1 MRERYRA
8 GPIRIG
14 VHGAP
19 LSGTKSGIGR
29 YVFELCQQL
38 DRLLPDAEFFVYSQT
53 PPSSPLPSN
62 RWHLR
67 LASGASRRLSGYGWL
82 KFASRGLIRKDRLDA
97 FWATRTLLP
106 PLDRTTGSVST
117 VYDLNHILVPE
128 TMNTV
133 NRVAHSLWLRR
144 DVLNSDQVI
153 SISAGTAMRLEKHF
167 GRVSDAIASPGTDE
181 RYRAASEIQ
190 IEEVLSRHGIAK
202 PYLLAVGTLEP
213 RKNLATLV
221 HAFLA
226 LRQARELEFHTLVLA
241 GPGGWKQSEL
251 SRDLAIGVSGVTTL
265 GYVPEADL
273 PALYSGC
280 DLFVMPSLYEGYGMP
295 AAEARACGVR
305 ILASDFPELREAG
318 GPHARYVPPTK
329 ESLMEGLRAAL
340 DDPRPPP
347 ERSSCWDE
355 SARTLA
361 DALLRAAAI
370 GIGRAE
376 RPSA

>member
-251 SRDLAIGVSGVTTL
+251 SPRWGTCQKPICLHYI
-265 GYVPEADL
+265 
-273 PALYSGC
+273 
-280 DLFVMPSLYEGYGMP
+280 P
-295 AAEARACGVR
+295 AAICSLCHRFTKAMACPQRKHALVAFAYWRATSLNCAKREVR
-305 ILASDFPELREAG
+305 TRATC
-318 GPHARYVPPTK
+318 HPPRK
-329 ESLMEGLRAAL
+329 A
-340 DDPRPPP
+340 
-347 ERSSCWDE
+347 
-355 SARTLA
+355 
-361 DALLRAAAI
+361 
-370 GIGRAE
+370 
-376 RPSA
+376 